1 MNYFQRNSIA
11 MIAAVTIAKFT
22 SSVTTKLR
30 NTIAKVV
37 AASTRMKL
45 RVVSETLGAK
55 ITITVFTDTVRY
67 HAISATCRQY
77 GEHLLID
84 APESF
89 LIQKLHSIY
98 SLAAAVAGKGFITFR

>member
-1 MNYFQRNSIA
+1 
-11 MIAAVTIAKFT
+11 MIAAVTFAKFT
-22 SSVTTKLR
+22 SAVTTKLG

-37 AASTRMKL
+37 AVSTRMKL

-84 APESF
+84 APKCF

-98 SLAAAVAGKGFITFR
+98 CLAAAVAGKRFITFR